1 MKTLTTLLTLILG
14 VSSYSVKAA
23 GASENGS
30 EASKHSVLAV
40 SHGVASTAQVAS
52 AVAVVPL
59 AVVASVGEVSG
70 KAANNLADFASGK
83 PKKATEQELEISE
96 ITITVQRSPKQAM
109 ADKKEK

>member
-1 MKTLTTLLTLILG
+1 MKTLTALFTLILS
-14 VSSYSVKAA
+14 VSSYSASAV
-23 GASENGS
+23 GASENAS

-40 SHGVASTAQVAS
+40 GHGIASTAQVAS

-70 KAANNLADFASGK
+70 DAANSLAEFASGQ
-83 PKKATEQELEISE
+83 PKKAADQTLEISE
-96 ITITVQRSPKQAM
+96 ITVTMQRTPKQAM